1 MGYNEELKQL
11 GKSQRQLLDELHM
24 RGYPKLYQQQL
35 SSYLNG
41 VNRGPQSVAVLNLT
55 RDIIDEWK
63 TGKKAAV

>member
-55 RDIIDEWK
+55 RDIIDNWRNEK
-63 TGKKAAV
+63 RAAI